1 MKQAPDEAVVS
12 LGVQTHASSA
22 EEAMR
27 ENASKMNAVLEAA
40 RALGIPADD
49 LATAWINVWPRH
61 SDDGLHVIGYT
72 AENQVHVTVREMA
85 RVGRVVDR
93 AVGAGANLAGGVT
106 FRVSD
111 ESRGQEQALA
121 EAMAD
126 ARARAE
132 ALVRAAGAQ
141 LGQVVSVE
149 EISSDLPPPV
159 FGEER
164 AVAAQAGTP
173 VEPPTLEIRVTVR
186 VVWLI
191 V

>member
-27 ENASKMNAVLEAA
+27 ENASEMNAELEAA

-72 AENQVHVTVREMA
+72 AENPVHVTVREMA